1 MLHFSIDMTTV
12 KVSPKYQVVIP
23 KRVRF
28 KLAISAGDNL
38 QVIPMDGRIE
48 LVPLKS
54 AKELRGIARGIDT
67 EVYRD
72 KTDRL

>member
-1 MLHFSIDMTTV
+1 MNTV
-12 KVSPKYQVVIP
+12 KVSPKFQVVIP
-23 KRVRF
+23 KRVRS

-38 QVIPMDGRIE
+38 QVIPMNGRIE

-67 EVYRD
+67 EVYRESD
-72 KTDRL
+72 DRL